1 MGLELSLGPADAT
14 DHFGS
19 SQFRMESVPYPE
31 AREKA
36 SALLR
41 TSDVHASVPADSV
54 QLHDQRIEAYFYS
67 PPLGLKENVIWTKF
81 DTMENVLN

>member
-36 SALLR
+36 STLLR
-41 TSDVHASVPADSV
+41 ASDVHASVPADSV
-54 QLHDQRIEAYFYS
+54 QLLDQRIKAYFYS
-67 PPLGLKENVIWTKF
+67 PASWTERECDLDK
-81 DTMENVLN
+81 V